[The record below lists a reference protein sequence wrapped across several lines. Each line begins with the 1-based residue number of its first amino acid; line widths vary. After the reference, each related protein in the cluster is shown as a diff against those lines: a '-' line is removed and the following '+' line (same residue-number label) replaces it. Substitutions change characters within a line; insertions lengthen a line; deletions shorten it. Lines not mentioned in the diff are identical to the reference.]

1 MFRYH
6 AEDLTLDQAPS
17 ESAVGVLEV
26 GSGESRSHIAGV
38 GDIGRRADP
47 GGLRSRFD
55 GDGLGVGNGSSA
67 IIGECPVLGEGST
80 ALVECSGDHAEDLT
94 LDQAPS
100 ESAVGVL
107 EVGSGES
114 RSHIAGDGDIGRRA
128 DPGGLRSRFD
138 GDGLGVG
145 NGSSAI
151 IGECPGLGEGS
162 TALVMIR

>member
-1 MFRYH
+1 ME
-6 AEDLTLDQAPS
+6 AAKVVATSQAMEILAGGLTS
-17 ESAVGVLEV
+17 
-26 GSGESRSHIAGV
+26 
-38 GDIGRRADP
+38 
-47 GGLRSRFD
+47 GLRSRFD

-67 IIGECPVLGEGST
+67 IIGKCPGLGEGST

-114 RSHIAGDGDIGRRA
+114 RSHIAGDGDIAG
-128 DPGGLRSRFD
+128 GLTSGLRSRFD

-151 IGECPGLGEGS
+151 IGKCPGLGEGS
-162 TALVMIR
+162 TALVNVPVTTPRT